1 MHVMNG
7 SIRLHVADD
16 GDPSLPPILLP
27 HGITSS
33 GATWEWLVPTLAER
47 FHVLRLDFRGHGDSD
62 RAPDAYTPAG
72 YVSDAVAAL
81 QHATGRPCPVIGHSL
96 GGATA
101 AALTQRHADLVTAAI
116 LEDPPLG
123 LGGGGSSDAHPLE
136 GNALLDAFRLMRQ
149 SIPQLQESK
158 IPLDVLIGVL
168 DAAPDTTGSS
178 TFGEKL
184 EVDGVAAMAQA
195 LMHVD
200 ASVLDPVL
208 SGRID
213 PFLDAQVPLGVPTLI
228 LTADPSN
235 PDAVADPR
243 LARRFAEL
251 SENVEVRTVERAGH
265 LIHDEKAS
273 RPIFERAV
281 LEFLDRSSAPR
292 AT

>member
-1 MHVMNG
+1 MHVTNG
-7 SIRLHVADD
+7 PIRLHVAED
-16 GDPSLPPILLP
+16 GDPSSPPILLL

-33 GATWEWLVPTLAER
+33 GATWDWLAPTLAER

-62 RAPDAYTPAG
+62 RAPGEYTSAG
-72 YVSDAVAAL
+72 YVSDAVTALRQAA
-81 QHATGRPCPVIGHSL
+81 ARPCPVIGHSL

-101 AALTQRHADLVTAAI
+101 AALTQRHADLITAAI

-123 LGGGGSSDAHPLE
+123 LGSSQALDTHPLE
-136 GNALLDAFRLMRQ
+136 GNALLDGFRLMRQ

-158 IPLDVLIGVL
+158 IPLDVLVGVL
-168 DAAPDTTGSS
+168 TAAPDTTGES

-184 EVDGVAAMAQA
+184 EADGVAAMAEA

-213 PFLDAQVPLGVPTLI
+213 PFLDAHAPLGVPTLI
-228 LTADPSN
+228 VTADPAK

-243 LARRFAEL
+243 LARRFAER
-251 SENVEVRTVERAGH
+251 SRNVEVRTVEGAGH
-265 LIHDEKAS
+265 LIHDEKVS

-281 LEFLDRSSAPR
+281 LEFLDRIPR
-292 AT
+292 SGG